1 MAAAGRS
8 LTFAA
13 THALSLTFF
22 PGWLRG
28 LESGPISNTEPAAI
42 RLLSDS
48 MQAGEEA
55 LLQGHSQFL
64 LCHGHAAAAN
74 RLPAARFIHPKLA
87 EDDLVPAHPPEA
99 AARPRHP

>member
-42 RLLSDS
+42 RLLSDR
-48 MQAGEEA
+48 MPAGEEA
-55 LLQGHSQFL
+55 LLQGHTSFL
-64 LCHGHAAAAN
+64 LCHG
-74 RLPAARFIHPKLA
+74 PAAVATRII
-87 EDDLVPAHPPEA
+87 
-99 AARPRHP
+99 AARCSHLNMADKAHVPGRSPDRSGQ